1 MTYPLMT
8 ILIPTR
14 ERAAVLVHSL
24 HTAVDQDYPNLEII
38 VCDNASGDDTR
49 AVVDSF
55 ECKRI
60 RYVNPGKRL
69 SMSRNWEFGLSHV
82 RDGWVTILGD
92 DDAIL
97 PGAIKRA
104 MEIARATGVKAIRSD
119 GCDYRWPSMNR
130 SRYGTLYVRQSTFHE
145 LRSTKI
151 WLEKVLGAE
160 APYTSL
166 PMIYN
171 GGFIH
176 TSVINAVR
184 EITGDFFR
192 SMIPDVYSAMAI
204 ANVID
209 EYVYSYEPLAI
220 NGVSMHSSG
229 SSFFHSVNGIT
240 GAVSPA
246 MQFLA
251 EDNIPFHPD
260 LPLMEN
266 YKPPVSIQALV
277 YEAYLQSLPLV
288 KHRSSVATHAVQA
301 ELILRT
307 AGKHREHIAHWTK
320 MFCAL
325 HRLPFPTEQA
335 GSAAP
340 VLTFAARL
348 WTSLRT
354 RKVSGCR
361 HSQIENVF
369 VASQLACTLKTGR
382 PTPIR
387 NALQRLVDRSGL
399 TIIRDLP

>member
-1 MTYPLMT
+1 MT

-14 ERAAVLVHSL
+14 ERAAVLAHSL
-24 HTAVDQDYPNLEII
+24 HSAVDQDYPNLEII
-38 VCDNASGDDTR
+38 VCDNASVDDTR

-55 ECKRI
+55 ECERI

-97 PGAIKRA
+97 PGAIERA

-130 SRYGTLYVRQSTFHE
+130 SRYGTLYVRQSTGYE

-151 WLEKVLGAE
+151 WLDKVLGAE

-166 PMIYN
+166 PMLYN

-176 TSVINAVR
+176 TSVISAAR

-204 ANVID
+204 ASVID

-229 SSFFHSVNGIT
+229 SSFFHSVHGID
-240 GAVSPA
+240 GVASPA
-246 MQFLA
+246 MKFLA

-288 KHRSSVATHAVQA
+288 KHRSPVATHACQA
-301 ELILRT
+301 ALILRT
-307 AGKHREHIAHWTK
+307 AGGHQEHIVNWTR

-325 HRLPFPTEQA
+325 HRLPFPTEQT
-335 GSAAP
+335 GSEVP
-340 VLTFAARL
+340 GLTFALRF

-354 RKVSGCR
+354 RKVSGSSC
-361 HSQIENVF
+361 SPLDNVF
-369 VASQLACTLKTGR
+369 VASQLACKLKTGR

-387 NALQRLVDRSGL
+387 NALQRLVDGSRLAIFSD
-399 TIIRDLP
+399 RP